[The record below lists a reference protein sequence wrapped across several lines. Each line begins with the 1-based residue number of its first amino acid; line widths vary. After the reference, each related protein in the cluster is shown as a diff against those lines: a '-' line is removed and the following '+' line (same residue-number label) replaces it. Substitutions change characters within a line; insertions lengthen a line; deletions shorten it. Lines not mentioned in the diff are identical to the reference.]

1 VLSGAR
7 HFTRHIRKGDAMF
20 GRLLPRQGRF
30 FDLFNEHA
38 EQIVLGSHELA
49 ALMASH
55 DDLER
60 RTYNIETIEKRADK
74 ITRSTIELLHKTFIT
89 PIDREDIHQ
98 LISKMD
104 DILDLIEDSAQLMFL
119 YDVRD
124 LTPEAKK
131 LAEIGVTCCE
141 KVKNAVALL
150 SSMDNAAEI
159 MLICADIDR
168 LESEADHVMRGAIA
182 RLFREEPDVR
192 ELIKLRSVYEHL
204 ETVTDRCEDVANII
218 QGIVIENS

>member
-1 VLSGAR
+1 MCGPAVNAW
-7 HFTRHIRKGDAMF
+7 GDKMF
-20 GRLLPRQGRF
+20 GRLMPRQGRF

-38 EQIVLGSHELA
+38 EQIVLGSRELA
-49 ALMASH
+49 ALMANRE
-55 DDLER
+55 DLER
-60 RTYNIETIEKRADK
+60 RTYNIESIEKRADK
-74 ITRSTIELLHKTFIT
+74 ITRTTIELVHKTFIT

-124 LTPEAKK
+124 PTPEAKK
-131 LAEIGVTCCE
+131 LADICVACCE
-141 KVKNAVALL
+141 KVKAAVSLL
-150 SSMDNAAEI
+150 ASMDNATEI
-159 MLICADIDR
+159 MAICNDIDR

-182 RLFREEPDVR
+182 RLFRDEPDVR
-192 ELIKLRSVYEHL
+192 ELIKLRTVYEHL